1 MSYVATKPVKFR
13 KQYYLGDI
21 IPADEIL
28 PQSEQRLIDMGLIA
42 RVSEAET
49 PTIVSD
55 ETHSQEENEQGDGD
69 ISAEGNEHVL
79 DEKSEN
85 TEPGNEDS
93 TLLADAKTI
102 EDFMKFK
109 KEQLIEYSKAIDLP
123 VDNGMKKEEI
133 AKALAL
139 ATN

>member
-13 KQYYLGDI
+13 KQYYIGDI

>member
-13 KQYYLGDI
+13 KQYYIGDI

-42 RVSEAET
+42 RVSDSET
-49 PTIVSD
+49 LASEINETFPQEEDEQIVEDNEHAID
-55 ETHSQEENEQGDGD
+55 ETSN
-69 ISAEGNEHVL
+69 ISDNDNNAF
-79 DEKSEN
+79 
-85 TEPGNEDS
+85 
-93 TLLADAKTI
+93 TLIIDDAKTV

-109 KEQLIEYSKAIDLP
+109 KEQLIEYSKVIDLP
-123 VDNGMKKEEI
+123 VDSGMKKEEI